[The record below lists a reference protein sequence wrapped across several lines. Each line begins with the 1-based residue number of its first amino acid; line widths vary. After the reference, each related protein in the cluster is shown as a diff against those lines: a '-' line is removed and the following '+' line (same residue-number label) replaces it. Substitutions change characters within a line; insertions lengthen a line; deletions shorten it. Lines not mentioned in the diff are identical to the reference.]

1 MKNFKIGS
9 EIRNV
14 ILSSSTVKNAVDTKV
29 FPLIANAGTTF
40 PFIVYRRSSYSPQS
54 DKDVLSESVYM
65 EIAIIC
71 NNYEQSVS
79 IANDVADVLL
89 AYESDTIEEI
99 KVTNISEEFISDS
112 FVQKVNLQIDLK

>member
-14 ILSSSTVKNAVDTKV
+14 ILSSTAVKNAVDTKV

-40 PFIVYRRSSYSPQS
+40 PFVVYRRSSYSPQS

-99 KVTNISEEFISDS
+99 KVTNISEEFISNS

>member
-14 ILSSSTVKNAVDTKV
+14 ILSSAAVKNAVDTKV
-29 FPLIANAGTTF
+29 FPLLANAGTTF
-40 PFIVYRRSSYSPQS
+40 PFIVYRRSSYSPLS
-54 DKDVLSESVYM
+54 NKDVLNESVYM

-71 NNYEQSVS
+71 TNYEQSVS

-99 KVTNISEEFISDS
+99 KVSNISEEFISNS

>member
-1 MKNFKIGS
+1 MKNFTIGS

-14 ILSSSTVKNAVDTKV
+14 ILSSSAVKNAVDTKV

-40 PFIVYRRSSYSPQS
+40 PFIVYRRSSYSPLS
-54 DKDVLSESVYM
+54 DKDTLTESVYM

-79 IANDVADVLL
+79 IANDVADVLIH
-89 AYESDTIEEI
+89 YESSTIEGI

-112 FVQKVNLQIDLK
+112 FVQKINLQIDLK

>member
-14 ILSSSTVKNAVDTKV
+14 ILSSSAVKNAVDTKV

-40 PFIVYRRSSYSPQS
+40 PFIVYRRSSYSPIS
-54 DKDVLSESVYM
+54 NKDVLNESVYI

-79 IANDVADVLL
+79 IANDVADVLIQ
-89 AYESDTIEEI
+89 YESDTIEEI
-99 KVTNISEEFISDS
+99 KVTNISEEFIADS

>member
-14 ILSSSTVKNAVDTKV
+14 ILSSTTVKNAVDTKV

-54 DKDVLSESVYM
+54 DKDVLNETVYM

-79 IANDVADVLL
+79 IANDVADALIP
-89 AYESDTIEEI
+89 YESDNIEEI

>member
-14 ILSSSTVKNAVDTKV
+14 ILSSTAVKNAVGTKV

-40 PFIVYRRSSYSPQS
+40 PFVVYRRSSYSPQS

>member
-14 ILSSSTVKNAVDTKV
+14 ILSSTTVKNAVDTKV

-54 DKDVLSESVYM
+54 DKDALTETVYM

-89 AYESDTIEEI
+89 AYKSDTIEEI
-99 KVTNISEEFISDS
+99 KVTNISEEFISNS
-112 FVQKVNLQIDLK
+112 FVQKVNLQINL

>member
-14 ILSSSTVKNAVDTKV
+14 ILSSAAVKNAVDTKV
-29 FPLIANAGTTF
+29 FPLIAAACTTF
-40 PFIVYRRSSYSPQS
+40 PFIVYRRSSYSPKS
-54 DKDVLSESVYM
+54 DKDTLTESVYI

-71 NNYEQSVS
+71 TNYEQSVN
-79 IANDVADVLL
+79 IANDVADALIQ
-89 AYESDTIEEI
+89 YESDTIEEI

-112 FVQKVNLQIDLK
+112 FVQKINLQIDLK

>member
-14 ILSSSTVKNAVDTKV
+14 ILSSTEVKNAVDTKV
-29 FPLIANAGTTF
+29 FPLVANAGTTF
-40 PFIVYRRSSYSPQS
+40 PFVVYRRSSYSPQS

-65 EIAIIC
+65 EIAIIST
-71 NNYEQSVS
+71 NYEQSVS

-89 AYESDTIEEI
+89 SYKSDTIEEI
-99 KVTNISEEFISDS
+99 KVTNISEEFISNS

>member
-14 ILSSSTVKNAVDTKV
+14 ILSSSAVKNAVDTKV

-40 PFIVYRRSSYSPQS
+40 PFIVYRRNSYSPLS
-54 DKDVLSESVYM
+54 NKDVLNESVYM

-99 KVTNISEEFISDS
+99 KVTNISEEFISNS